1 MINKNKLYFFASLMT
16 FCFAKAVTFD
26 VNVNVGAASLSNV
39 KSKINKKAPLLSPEW
54 YFTDAVAHPVT
65 LLRLKTESE
74 ATNGNDRF
82 WSKDGGATWTAADVA
97 AAGGDVN
104 TFGSKASYQNYV
116 TSVAKDYALEGDYER
131 HHYEYKD
138 SVRNQKG
145 GFAAGLDVGVRY
157 ELTPCVKIG
166 ARAFFTATNL
176 KQDVS
181 YSVTPL
187 DKNGNF
193 LRPSAYPNEEP
204 NANFDELYREWKAQI
219 ERFIKL
225 AGKKPTHIDS
235 HHHVH
240 LLPQHHY
247 VVIKLA
253 KEYDLP
259 IRQRDQIINNYQYV
273 RCNDQFYKDNVNYE
287 YLTSA
292 INDIDE
298 YGEIMCH
305 PALLDWRLYQ
315 MSSYNIPRMKELDL
329 LCDKKIK
336 QFIKDKDIEL
346 INYSN
351 LKKTD

>member
-1 MINKNKLYFFASLMT
+1 MTKKIIINADDFGISEGAVLGIIKAHQDGILTSTTCMVNMPYAKMGLELASRYPNLGVGIHLVLT
-16 FCFAKAVTFD
+16 VGRPLIDGAK
-26 VNVNVGAASLSNV
+26 
-39 KSKINKKAPLLSPEW
+39 
-54 YFTDAVAHPVT
+54 
-65 LLRLKTESE
+65 
-74 ATNGNDRF
+74 
-82 WSKDGGATWTAADVA
+82 
-97 AAGGDVN
+97 
-104 TFGSKASYQNYV
+104 SYV
-116 TSVAKDYALEGDYER
+116 
-131 HHYEYKD
+131 
-138 SVRNQKG
+138 
-145 GFAAGLDVGVRY
+145 
-157 ELTPCVKIG
+157 
-166 ARAFFTATNL
+166 
-176 KQDVS
+176 
-181 YSVTPL
+181 

-240 LLPQHHY
+240 LLPQHHD

-287 YLTSA
+287 YLTST
-292 INDIDE
+292 INNIDE

-336 QFIKDKDIEL
+336 QFIKDNDIEL